1 MLLLHP
7 RPAPFYRIAPP
18 PRSSQPG
25 IHQLASPSSFIV
37 AGTSTIRTMVAST
50 KMAVARPRPNIL
62 IAGSSPSTKP
72 RKTEIMISAAEVI
85 TRAVLAMP
93 RTTEASLSPV
103 AAYSSRTRESRN
115 TS

>member
-1 MLLLHP
+1 MALP
-7 RPAPFYRIAPP
+7 I
-18 PRSSQPG
+18 
-25 IHQLASPSSFIV
+25 SFIV

-62 IAGSSPSTKP
+62 MAGSSPSTKP
-72 RKTEIMISAAEVI
+72 RKTEIMISAADVI

-103 AAYSSRTRESRN
+103 TAYSPRTRESRN